1 MDRRYLGIPLC
12 QETEQLAQGGEQKLT
27 KTQAAT
33 KKNTLEECRNAA
45 ILVNIHKAFI

>member
-12 QETEQLAQGGEQKLT
+12 QERGQLAQGGEQKLT

-33 KKNTLEECRNAA
+33 KKSVWEECRNAA